1 MAQKKQKLEDIV
13 TLVAEALGVVSY
25 ADYFTQTP
33 LFTNLRIENGGSE
46 ALADL
51 TLTVSNDH
59 GLLVSCVRPIEEVPL
74 KARWKWTSATSF
86 PPFISWGWKR

>member
-46 ALADL
+46 ALADPDPDRL
-51 TLTVSNDH
+51 QRPRPSR
-59 GLLVSCVRPIEEVPL
+59 LLRPADRGGAL
-74 KARWKWTSATSF
+74 
-86 PPFISWGWKR
+86 